1 LQPIEPYTQKI
12 STISDNPVSQ
22 IPDPYRSSKKE
33 IVIASIK
40 EGIMAGLSRELGI
53 DLGTLNTRIAEGKNI
68 LIQEPTVA
76 AILLEELKLVE
87 IGQSALD
94 MLGRVP
100 ESIEVNFPMRYGVI
114 AEYEITENLLR
125 EWVRQVTGRMLLFR
139 PSLMITIPFG
149 ITSVER
155 RAVYEVGLGSGSRD
169 VNLIQQP
176 LAAALGV
183 DLPIG
188 TPTGNMIICLGGGT
202 TQAAVL
208 SMNGIVSA
216 KTSRTAGLALDE
228 AIVDFIRRKYG
239 LIIGQPTAEQLKIR
253 IGSAIPQD
261 EQSVMEIQ
269 AQDQVTGLP
278 RPATLTTDEIV
289 EALQSPL
296 ELIAT
301 SVRRVLEQTPP
312 ELISDIIDRGVALC
326 GGTSLLRGID
336 RYLTKTL
343 GIPAYLVDNPTTCVV
358 EGAAK
363 SFSMLEILSRNL
375 PPKA

>member
-1 LQPIEPYTQKI
+1 
-12 STISDNPVSQ
+12 
-22 IPDPYRSSKKE
+22 
-33 IVIASIK
+33 
-40 EGIMAGLSRELGI
+40 MAGLSRELGI

-155 RAVYEVGLGSGSRD
+155 RAVYEAGLGAGSRD

-228 AIVDFIRRKYG
+228 AIIDFIRRKYG